1 MGAMIGSFV
10 SVFVAYSMVNGDFQK
25 VVKFEGVSEEIFF
38 TFTVI
43 VIGIIFLTIFISTII
58 SQD

>member
-10 SVFVAYSMVNGDFQK
+10 SAFVAYSMVNGDFQK